1 MKNLKVKIFLENYVL
16 PCISKINS
24 WMKHDNKKILFYINS
39 DFRENNKALF
49 DYMIKKGVNRKY
61 QIIVACRDYK
71 RYKEHKIENV
81 KFIGTSKATF
91 EFFHSGIVFYSIG
104 KIPLLPAKDQTVMQM
119 WHGVPLKAAD
129 EGLKK
134 QYSLKHQYYTWV
146 LSPSD
151 FLKPIICQWLSVTED
166 HIYIGGYP
174 RCDIF
179 FNKKENNFNSGND
192 KLILWVPT
200 FRKSKTRGYTDV
212 DMCGNIVPVLS
223 NNMFVKINE
232 FLKKKRVKIIVKLHP
247 AQDLSDYSLTEF
259 DHFVLLSHD
268 EFEKRGYDL
277 YFLASQSDALI
288 TDYSSIYFDYMLTD
302 RPIGFTINDMEE
314 YKRNRGFSLPPEK
327 FMPGSKIK
335 GYEDLLNFVQDVVD
349 DKDPYKEER
358 NEVNKLINQDPTGGY
373 CQKILDFV
381 GIK

>member
-247 AQDLSDYSLTEF
+247 AQD
-259 DHFVLLSHD
+259 
-268 EFEKRGYDL
+268 
-277 YFLASQSDALI
+277 SQSDALI